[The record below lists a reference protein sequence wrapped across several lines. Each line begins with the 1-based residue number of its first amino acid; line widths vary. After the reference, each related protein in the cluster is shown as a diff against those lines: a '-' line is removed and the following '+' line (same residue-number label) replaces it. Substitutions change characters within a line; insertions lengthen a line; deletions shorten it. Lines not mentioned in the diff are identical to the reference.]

1 MRKILQGRELA
12 RTHPGPLPPE
22 GEGGVPDPSSRYFSA
37 ASAFFASSWPGKA
50 VAARGASPPAAT
62 GMMTCAYDLGGLETL
77 DLLSTPGLLK
87 SVRLARREIARGE
100 TFSLDEVLGAR

>member
-1 MRKILQGRELA
+1 
-12 RTHPGPLPPE
+12 
-22 GEGGVPDPSSRYFSA
+22 
-37 ASAFFASSWPGKA
+37 
-50 VAARGASPPAAT
+50 
-62 GMMTCAYDLGGLETL
+62 MMTCAYDLGGLETL